1 MWQGWPWSWKP
12 TSEIWKECI
21 GYETKTKIPSIESM
35 QGLSTDNLW
44 IGLGQKAVLDEKV
57 VLGEKAT
64 SLVDLRFVGETV
76 FQKMIHISVASV
88 EMTRTYYLC
97 IAI

>member
-1 MWQGWPWSWKP
+1 
-12 TSEIWKECI
+12 
-21 GYETKTKIPSIESM
+21 M

-44 IGLGQKAVLDEKV
+44 IVLDEKAGLDQKATFYCCHRQLNQV

-64 SLVDLRFVGETV
+64 SLVDLRFVGGTV
-76 FQKMIHISVASV
+76 SRKTIHISVASV